1 MKRKFKI
8 VSFLMILCC
17 SLALLSCG
25 NSTSGSSSKTSKA
38 DLDSAAEG
46 YINAYLGKDVDYDK
60 LASAKDEL
68 ENLVYKRDYHV
79 VNLYT
84 MEGGKDAEILQAYY
98 DALKNVEYTIK
109 TSNSSDDGGKVTV
122 AVKGIDISEV
132 ENEVRTFSIKTRRE
146 KKMSREEL
154 NKVTEDKAVELLKA
168 VTSGEEKEIELEFTK
183 NSDGKL
189 ELSDSSI
196 DNLENTLS
204 FMQDNYTKFTGDVPQ
219 EFKDIEVK

>member
-1 MKRKFKI
+1 MKKKFKI
-8 VSFLMILCC
+8 VNFLMILCC

-25 NSTSGSSSKTSKA
+25 NSTSGSSSKA

>member
-1 MKRKFKI
+1 MKKKFKI
-8 VSFLMILCC
+8 VNFLMILCC

-25 NSTSGSSSKTSKA
+25 NSTSGSSSKA

-60 LASAKDEL
+60 LGSAKDEL

>member
-1 MKRKFKI
+1 MKKKFKI
-8 VSFLMILCC
+8 VNFLMILCC

-25 NSTSGSSSKTSKA
+25 NSTSGSSSKA

-60 LASAKDEL
+60 LGSAKDEL

-168 VTSGEEKEIELEFTK
+168 VTSGDEKEIELEFTR
-183 NSDGKL
+183 NADGKL

-204 FMQDNYTKFTGDVPQ
+204 FMQEDYSKFTGDVPQ

>member
-1 MKRKFKI
+1 MKKKFKI
-8 VSFLMILCC
+8 VNFLMILCC

-25 NSTSGSSSKTSKA
+25 NSTSGSSSKA

-60 LASAKDEL
+60 IASAKDEL

>member
-25 NSTSGSSSKTSKA
+25 NSTSGSSSKA

-46 YINAYLGKDVDYDK
+46 YINAYLGKDVNYDK
-60 LASAKDEL
+60 LGSAKDEL